1 MKRLN
6 VITNHIE
13 KGKRIQE
20 YLYNNFGIMLN
31 VTNNKRKSLLKSEII
46 INIDFVEED
55 INRYKIYDNAIII
68 NINYKINIQSKRFN
82 GINVSYYKIEMPYE
96 YKLERFKDEII
107 YESLIYGKTLKNIN
121 KEILKDN
128 IKINRLIGN
137 NGFIKEYEFVQIT

>member
-68 NINYKINIQSKRFN
+68 NINDKINIQSKRFN
-82 GINVSYYKIEMPYE
+82 GINVSYYKIEMPDE
-96 YKLERFKDEII
+96 YKLEGFKDEIV

-137 NGFIKEYEFVQIT
+137 NGFIKEHEFLQIT